1 MDVHAVEWAH
11 MRKKHSGRELV
22 ALLACALAILAVGQA
37 HAQTASRIGVSF
49 EAASVW
55 SARNDV
61 RIPPDTGTEFS
72 IVDLIGSGPAGAVRT
87 EVTIQLAARHGLRF
101 VHAPLRVTGRGTPST
116 PISFAGRQ
124 FAPVPTDAEYQ
135 FSSYRAIYRYR
146 LYDGATWRWHVGFT
160 GFVRDARIALI
171 QPGTTAEDTDVGF
184 VPLGHVGAEARLA
197 DRWSMVMEL
206 DGAAAPQ
213 GRAFDFSAILN
224 YQPTPRWTVGAGYRT
239 IEGGA
244 DVEQVF
250 TFAWLNAAI
259 VRVGVRF

>member
-1 MDVHAVEWAH
+1 M
-11 MRKKHSGRELV
+11 KSSGRDVV
-22 ALLACALAILAVGQA
+22 AVLACSLAILAVSPGDQA
-37 HAQTASRIGVSF
+37 CAQTESRIGVSF
-49 EAASVW
+49 EASSVW

-72 IVDLIGSGPAGAVRT
+72 IVDLIGSGPVGAVRT
-87 EVTIQLAARHGLRF
+87 EVTVQLADRHGLRF

-116 PISFAGRQ
+116 LISFAGRQ

-135 FSSYRAIYRYR
+135 FSSYRATYRYR

-160 GFVRDARIALI
+160 GFVRDARIALT
-171 QPGTTAEDTDVGF
+171 QTGTAAEDTDVGF
-184 VPLGHVGAEARLA
+184 VPLGHIGAEAHLA
-197 DRWSMVMEL
+197 DRWSVVVEL

-213 GRAFDFSAILN
+213 GRAFDLSATLN

-244 DVEQVF
+244 DVEEVF

>member
-1 MDVHAVEWAH
+1 MSVVRAF
-11 MRKKHSGRELV
+11 
-22 ALLACALAILAVGQA
+22 LACSLAMLAVAPVGHA
-37 HAQTASRIGVSF
+37 YAQTGSRIGVSF
-49 EAASVW
+49 EVASVW

-72 IVDLIGSGPAGAVRT
+72 IVDLIGSGPSGAVRT
-87 EVTIQLAARHGLRF
+87 EVTIRLARRHGLRF

-116 PISFAGRQ
+116 PVSFAGRQ

-135 FSSYRAIYRYR
+135 FSSYRATYRYR
-146 LYDGATWRWHVGFT
+146 LYDGATWRWQVGFT
-160 GFVRDARIALI
+160 GFVRDARIALT
-171 QPGTTAEDTDVGF
+171 QAGTAAEDTDVGF

-197 DRWSMVMEL
+197 DRWRVAVEI

-213 GRAFDFSAILN
+213 GRAFDFAATLN
-224 YQPTPRWTVGAGYRT
+224 YEPTPRWTVGAGYRT

-244 DVEQVF
+244 DVDEVF

-259 VRVGVRF
+259 VRAGVRF